1 MLILGWNLQC
11 YVRIRIMYLLL
22 MKLIEEIYQ
31 RYLENSSLWSNQ
43 TKEKER
49 QIAFLLSYLILK
61 WISQF
66 LIICILLEQWILQT
80 EASETLTMPF
90 AGVLLSARL
99 NLCGKLRKI
108 AILMM
113 PQKDEAKKLYL
124 AVQNYIKQSA
134 VDMDY
139 EDLMVGH
146 SYFMYKE
153 EESLEQRWKFE
164 ILPLLNEYYKDGICC
179 KSPLEDIR
187 QKIQMVKKKKV
198 CICRNL

>member
-1 MLILGWNLQC
+1 MNTTDRRVGNIE
-11 YVRIRIMYLLL
+11 YSIRMRFAFFALESLW
-22 MKLIEEIYQ
+22 EVA
-31 RYLENSSLWSNQ
+31 ENSYSDD
-43 TKEKER
+43 
-49 QIAFLLSYLILK
+49 A
-61 WISQF
+61 
-66 LIICILLEQWILQT
+66 
-80 EASETLTMPF
+80 
-90 AGVLLSARL
+90 
-99 NLCGKLRKI
+99 
-108 AILMM
+108 
-113 PQKDEAKKLYL
+113 QKDEAKKLYL

-187 QKIQMVKKKKV
+187 KKSDGKEEKSLYMQKFIEKY
-198 CICRNL
+198 NTDY